1 MAYIPKERNACL
13 IFFNWLNQLDRFPDE
28 RAGVIL
34 LCLLRYAAKGIEP
47 VGLSDREDML
57 FTVFRDQEDYNRD
70 EFYRKKQ
77 INSENARKGHQN
89 KATAADC
96 LPSPADDDQ
105 RLLSIA
111 QTVIDKGL
119 V

>member
-13 IFFNWLNQLDRFPDE
+13 IFFNWLNQLDRFSDE
-28 RAGVIL
+28 RAGIIL
-34 LCLLRYAAKGIEP
+34 LSLLRYAAKGTVP

-77 INSENARKGHQN
+77 INSENARKRYQD
-89 KATAADC
+89 KATADDGKQ
-96 LPSPADDDQ
+96 PPADDNQ
-105 RLLSIA
+105 RYLDMARS
-111 QTVIDKGL
+111 VIDKSL